1 MGKLQWKRHKL
12 SALGTVLIFWISLN
26 TSSIAKGETT
36 SALWQGDKKGAVSI
50 TFDDG
55 LKCQIS
61 KAYPIL
67 TQKGLKATFYIISS
81 FITEPSGGYYMD
93 VNDVLTL
100 ASGGQ
105 EIGSHT
111 VTHPYLSSITH
122 NQRVSELS
130 QSQSALKQLTRQKVN
145 TIAYPYGDYHN
156 SDVMNVA
163 ENYYI
168 AGRTVDSG
176 ILDSSS
182 PTSSEFYRLYSG
194 GPHDHYG
201 SGDDNAIAGLK
212 YWTDRAVADQKWYIE
227 TLHGIDTNYDF
238 ISSQAFAAHLDYL
251 VANEPN
257 LWVAP
262 VGAVS
267 EYIYERNAASITTL
281 STDSNVIRLNLSCGL
296 DSRFNTPLTL
306 LTDCPAG
313 WESEDINVKQGQ
325 TSQIADVVSRNGNLY
340 IMYDAVPDAGTIE
353 LSVGQIS
360 PPTYYTITASAD
372 LNGTISPSG
381 SIQEAAGS
389 NQLFTAAPNM
399 GYAVDRWYLDGSNVQ
414 TGGTTFTLDNIQ
426 TNHTVSVTFGIL
438 PSAPASITYPI
449 SSSTGQYTVSWA
461 SSNAV
466 TSYQLERSS
475 NGGTTWS
482 QVYSGANTSYQENIG
497 NGSYRYRVKAT
508 NTLGSSGWTTGTGNC
523 LVTAPPVPPI
533 SISYPTSSST
543 GQYTVKWS
551 SSSSATSYQLERS
564 SDSGTTWS
572 QVYSGANT
580 SYQESIGNGSYRYRV
595 KATNAIGSSNWT
607 TGTFDCMVLRPPSPP
622 TGVSASDGTYTG
634 KVQVSWNAS
643 SGATSYE
650 IWRSTKKNSRFASR
664 IAEVVSSPYDDTS
677 VPAGTTYWYWVKAVN
692 SIGTSDFSG
701 GDSGKTLR

>member
-1 MGKLQWKRHKL
+1 
-12 SALGTVLIFWISLN
+12 
-26 TSSIAKGETT
+26 
-36 SALWQGDKKGAVSI
+36 
-50 TFDDG
+50 
-55 LKCQIS
+55 
-61 KAYPIL
+61 
-67 TQKGLKATFYIISS
+67 
-81 FITEPSGGYYMD
+81 
-93 VNDVLTL
+93 
-100 ASGGQ
+100 
-105 EIGSHT
+105 
-111 VTHPYLSSITH
+111 
-122 NQRVSELS
+122 
-130 QSQSALKQLTRQKVN
+130 
-145 TIAYPYGDYHN
+145 
-156 SDVMNVA
+156 
-163 ENYYI
+163 
-168 AGRTVDSG
+168 
-176 ILDSSS
+176 
-182 PTSSEFYRLYSG
+182 
-194 GPHDHYG
+194 
-201 SGDDNAIAGLK
+201 
-212 YWTDRAVADQKWYIE
+212 
-227 TLHGIDTNYDF
+227 
-238 ISSQAFAAHLDYL
+238 
-251 VANEPN
+251 
-257 LWVAP
+257 
-262 VGAVS
+262 
-267 EYIYERNAASITTL
+267 
-281 STDSNVIRLNLSCGL
+281 
-296 DSRFNTPLTL
+296 LTL

-414 TGGTTFTLDNIQ
+414 GGTTFTLDNIQ

-580 SYQESIGNGSYRYRV
+580 SYQENIGNGSYRYRV

>member
-1 MGKLQWKRHKL
+1 MNTILFKCRIPWPLTTI
-12 SALGTVLIFWISLN
+12 SVLWIALN
-26 TSSIAKGETT
+26 TFSVAWGATT
-36 SALWQGDKKGAVSI
+36 VALWQGDKKGAVSI

-55 LKCQIS
+55 LTSQFQ
-61 KAYPIL
+61 KAFPIL
-67 TQKGLKATFYIISS
+67 QQHGLKATFNIISGQADTTA
-81 FITEPSGGYYMD
+81 IRELD
-93 VNDVLTL
+93 AN
-100 ASGGQ
+100 GQ
-105 EIGSHT
+105 EIASHT
-111 VTHPYLSSITH
+111 VTHPYLTTLSYT
-122 NQRVSELS
+122 QQVYEMS
-130 QSQSALKQLTRQKVN
+130 QSQLYLQQLTGQKVD
-145 TIAYPYGDYHN
+145 TIAYPYGDYSTN
-156 SDVMNVA
+156 VMNVA
-163 ENYYI
+163 RNYYI
-168 AGRTVDSG
+168 AGRSADSG
-176 ILDSSS
+176 SLNSSS
-182 PTSSEFYRLYSG
+182 PTSDQFYRLFAI
-194 GPHDHYG
+194 GPHDTYG
-201 SGDDNAIAGLK
+201 GGDSSAIAGLK
-212 YWTDRAVADQKWYIE
+212 YWADRAVSEQKWYIE
-227 TLHGIDTNYDF
+227 LFHGIDTGYDMV
-238 ISSQAFAAHLDYL
+238 SSQAFSTHLDYL

-262 VGAVS
+262 MGVVA
-267 EYIYERNAASITTL
+267 EYIYEADAASITTL
-281 STDSNVIRLNLSCGL
+281 VSDSNVIKLNLHCGL
-296 DSRFNTPLTL
+296 DDRFNTPLTL

-414 TGGTTFTLDNIQ
+414 GGTTFTLDNIQ

-580 SYQESIGNGSYRYRV
+580 SYQENIGNGSYRYRV

>member
-1 MGKLQWKRHKL
+1 
-12 SALGTVLIFWISLN
+12 
-26 TSSIAKGETT
+26 
-36 SALWQGDKKGAVSI
+36 
-50 TFDDG
+50 
-55 LKCQIS
+55 
-61 KAYPIL
+61 
-67 TQKGLKATFYIISS
+67 
-81 FITEPSGGYYMD
+81 
-93 VNDVLTL
+93 
-100 ASGGQ
+100 
-105 EIGSHT
+105 
-111 VTHPYLSSITH
+111 
-122 NQRVSELS
+122 
-130 QSQSALKQLTRQKVN
+130 LTR
-145 TIAYPYGDYHN
+145 P
-156 SDVMNVA
+156 
-163 ENYYI
+163 
-168 AGRTVDSG
+168 
-176 ILDSSS
+176 
-182 PTSSEFYRLYSG
+182 
-194 GPHDHYG
+194 
-201 SGDDNAIAGLK
+201 
-212 YWTDRAVADQKWYIE
+212 
-227 TLHGIDTNYDF
+227 
-238 ISSQAFAAHLDYL
+238 L
-251 VANEPN
+251 VAGFGRPLTNGN
-257 LWVAP
+257 
-262 VGAVS
+262 GCRI
-267 EYIYERNAASITTL
+267 YIRRRRRFNYHASQ
-281 STDSNVIRLNLSCGL
+281 DSNCIKLNLHCGL

-414 TGGTTFTLDNIQ
+414 GGTTFTLDNIQ

-482 QVYSGANTSYQENIG
+482 QVYSGANTSYQEN
-497 NGSYRYRVKAT
+497 
-508 NTLGSSGWTTGTGNC
+508 
-523 LVTAPPVPPI
+523 
-533 SISYPTSSST
+533 
-543 GQYTVKWS
+543 
-551 SSSSATSYQLERS
+551 
-564 SDSGTTWS
+564 
-572 QVYSGANT
+572 
-580 SYQESIGNGSYRYRV
+580 IGNGSYRYRV